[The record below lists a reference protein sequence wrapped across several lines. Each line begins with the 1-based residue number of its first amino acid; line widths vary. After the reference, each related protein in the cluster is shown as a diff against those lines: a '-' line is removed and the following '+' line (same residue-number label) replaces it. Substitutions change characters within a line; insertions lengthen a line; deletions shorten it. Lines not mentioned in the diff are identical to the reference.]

1 MFTCSQVS
9 RPCHCMIVLVMMM
22 SILWWMLASWWWG
35 FWTFTRTGAKL
46 SFQLIWGTKQLLR
59 PQVDIHHHVESSQMH
74 TLYFS
79 PGWWLVLSPDTGT
92 GTCTFFWCCY
102 WYFLLV
108 LVRRV
113 GGWSKHRCR
122 VLTDHGLQSASWTK
136 ISSQQ
141 AGQRGGRHCG
151 HHGGQ
156 SVGHVARTKKTPEN
170 SADKIIG
177 HCGIVT
183 KVQGWS
189 LWTLSYFW
197 TKVVMLQKDPKSSF
211 NSTDICKFGSP
222 KICKK
227 NINYYVLFWFA
238 TYHGK
243 TCNWPG

>member
-1 MFTCSQVS
+1 MSLHDSAGDDDVNT
-9 RPCHCMIVLVMMM
+9 LVNVGVVVVRLLNFYKNW
-22 SILWWMLASWWWG
+22 SKVEFPTNLRNKAAPPPPGGHPSTTTWNPHFYLLFFLLAG
-35 FWTFTRTGAKL
+35 
-46 SFQLIWGTKQLLR
+46 
-59 PQVDIHHHVESSQMH
+59 
-74 TLYFS
+74 
-79 PGWWLVLSPDTGT
+79 GW
-92 GTCTFFWCCY
+92 Y

-108 LVRRV
+108 LVGRV